1 MQSGLPLAL
10 FNLIKAKGEITCDEL
25 EAKTKELGYKV
36 DTGTRK
42 MRLLTE
48 KSEKHPNPLI
58 EKVKN
63 KEDVIIGY
71 KWIGTPTG
79 TFMTKEMLNPTLGL
93 NLPSQTHYKSHYD
106 N

>member
-1 MQSGLPLAL
+1 MKIGLPLAL
-10 FNLIKAKGEITCDEL
+10 FNLIKAKGEITYDEM

-48 KSEKHPNPLI
+48 KSKKHPNPLV
-58 EKVKN
+58 KVVKN
-63 KEDVIIGY
+63 GKAIIGY
-71 KWIGTPTG
+71 RYIGSSTG
-79 TFMTKEMLNPTLGL
+79 ILKPKPIQDRLVGL
-93 NLPSQTHYKSHYD
+93 NLPLQTQYKSHYD

>member
-1 MQSGLPLAL
+1 MKNGLPIAL
-10 FNLIKAKGEITCDEL
+10 FNLIKAKGYITCDEL

-71 KWIGTPTG
+71 RYVGTPKRILTP
-79 TFMTKEMLNPTLGL
+79 EPSQSPLVGL
-93 NLPSQTHYKSHYD
+93 NLPLQTTYKSQYD
-106 N
+106 